1 MLGICLTHSET
12 YAHSR
17 GDVVICECVSQKI
30 NIEKMHFLR
39 VENSQLEVESCS
51 EVRNV
56 FLTPVQKRYFTLVF
70 RLYFLI
76 GSVFGLYDA
85 RLPSKESMESV
96 SFRVKPMSSNPSI
109 KRQRV

>member
-1 MLGICLTHSET
+1 MLGIRLTHSET

-39 VENSQLEVESCS
+39 VENSQLEVESYS

-56 FLTPVQKRYFTLVF
+56 FLTP
-70 RLYFLI
+70 I
-76 GSVFGLYDA
+76 
-85 RLPSKESMESV
+85 
-96 SFRVKPMSSNPSI
+96 
-109 KRQRV
+109 

>member
-1 MLGICLTHSET
+1 
-12 YAHSR
+12 
-17 GDVVICECVSQKI
+17 VSQKI

-39 VENSQLEVESCS
+39 VENSQLEVESYS
-51 EVRNV
+51 DREKIL
-56 FLTPVQKRYFTLVF
+56 LTPLQKRYFTLVF

-96 SFRVKPMSSNPSI
+96 SFRVKPMSSKPSI